1 MIGKMIRFMRINRGL
16 KQKELAEK
24 IKISDSTLA
33 HYESGYRSI
42 TLETTK
48 NIADACQF
56 DIVFIDRKTQK
67 KYKFEDVERMN
78 YDTRVRGNKK

>member
-1 MIGKMIRFMRINRGL
+1 MIGKMIRFMRINKGL
-16 KQKELAEK
+16 KQKELAKK

-42 TLETTK
+42 TLETAN
-48 NIADACQF
+48 NIANACGF
-56 DIVFIDRKTQK
+56 DIIFIDQNTKQ

-78 YDTRVRGNKK
+78 YDTRVRGKKK